1 MSSPSDRFS
10 LLSACLLIMAG
21 VLFYLAYLV
30 FLPLQDHF
38 HNTLVPDIGLM
49 LYSLATAGAGF
60 VAWSWMLFSV
70 SNNREQQAQQFKQR
84 IMQASSIGFFM
95 LGLMRLGTALFPH
108 APFQSMAAV
117 PIAECVIF
125 SLAGC
130 VFLRKA
136 AAATHLGL
144 QPAQ

>member
-60 VAWSWMLFSV
+60 VAWSWMLITV
-70 SNNREQQAQQFKQR
+70 ESNSAVQPLQYRKR
-84 IMQASSIGFFM
+84 ILQASSIGFFM
-95 LGLMRLGTALFPH
+95 LGLMRVGTALFPH
-108 APFQSMAAV
+108 APFQTMVIV
-117 PIAECVIF
+117 PVSECVIF
-125 SLAGC
+125 SLVGL

-136 AAATHLGL
+136 LANENAGL